1 MNEGE
6 LYLGPPGT
14 GKTQNLSNLVRK
26 CIEDGIPPDRIA
38 CVSFTKRAAIESKE
52 RVGRDWGIAESDL
65 PYFQTLHS
73 MAFHAGGYK
82 TADVIGPKDLAEIGN
97 AVGISFSR
105 KKSSNAETDFDV
117 LGVSQGDLYLNMYH
131 LARSRCMDL
140 EEMYRRSA
148 NYDLSWPELK
158 RLVKSYKD
166 YKKTRGKIDFTDMI
180 ENFVLRGEPLSIDAL
195 FVDEAQDLSTLQWR
209 MIRVLRNG
217 PRIQI
222 FTGDDDQAIMGF
234 QGADVPEFQH
244 CSRNKH
250 VLSRS
255 YRLPQKVYDM
265 AQSIVQRIPDRER
278 KVWHPKREEGN
289 VFWHNHIGHVPLEE
303 GEWCLLART
312 NRIASQYASM
322 LREEGWVFSRFGKP
336 SIPVKTYE
344 AILDW
349 EEWMKGNPLNI
360 AQIKNLYGF
369 LDVGSGFERGFGPR
383 SSALLAV
390 NEEDTFTMERARKSL
405 GLTSKD
411 GRWHETLGK
420 IDTDTKHY
428 ILNSLRR
435 GDNVKNPRI
444 KISTIHSMKGGE
456 CQNVLV
462 IPELSY
468 AAYKEYQ
475 REPSTEHRVFYVAVT
490 RTKESLHIMEPIQT
504 MGSEKFY
511 DL

>member
-14 GKTQNLSNLVRK
+14 GKTQNLSNLIRK

-52 RVGRDWGIAESDL
+52 RVGRDWGIEESDL

-73 MAFHAGGYK
+73 MAFRAGGYK
-82 TADVIGPKDLAEIGN
+82 TSDVISSNDLKEIGD
-97 AVGISFSR
+97 AVGLSFSY
-105 KKSSNAETDFDV
+105 KGNKNADTDFDV
-117 LGVSQGDLYLNMYH
+117 LGISQGDLYLNMYH

-140 EEMYRRSA
+140 EEVYRRSD
-148 NYDLSWPELK
+148 NYDLKWPELE

-166 YKKTRGKIDFTDMI
+166 YKKTRNKIDFTDMI

-234 QGADVPEFQH
+234 QGADVPEFQN

-250 VLSRS
+250 VLSKS
-255 YRLPQKVYDM
+255 YRLPQKVFDM
-265 AQSIVQRIPDRER
+265 AQSIVQRIPDRE
-278 KVWHPKREEGN
+278 PKAWSPKKEEGSVN
-289 VFWHNHIGHVPLEE
+289 WHHSIWDVPLDE
-303 GEWCLLART
+303 GEWCILART

-369 LDVGSGFERGFGPR
+369 LDVGSGFQRGFGPR

-390 NEEDTFTMERARKSL
+390 NKEDTFTMERARKSL
-405 GLTSKD
+405 GLASKD

-462 IPELSY
+462 IPEISY
-468 AAYKEYQ
+468 AAHKEYQ

-490 RTKESLHIMEPIQT
+490 RTKESLHIMEPIRT
-504 MGSEKFY
+504 KGSEKFY